1 MAGIWSARVTGVRLR
16 LMPRHPAIVSEEP
29 FIPSGALASVVIDD
43 ALDDHGEAEAHG
55 PDVHADELSFTA
67 MMTPQ
72 RRGAFLA
79 GRRALRAALHQ
90 IAPHSAEHP
99 LLQTGRGA
107 PRLPIGWTGS
117 ISHKRARAIAL
128 AAPSLGGFVGV
139 DLEERP
145 TPRDLER
152 PSIASRI
159 LTAAER
165 DAIDGLELPAHRES
179 TLVRF
184 AIKEAVYKA
193 IDPYVGRYVRFTE
206 VELDVSDS
214 GHAAV
219 RLLLPEPEMRSVH
232 VEARW
237 RFEDRWII
245 AMARSVRR

>member
-1 MAGIWSARVTGVRLR
+1 
-16 LMPRHPAIVSEEP
+16 MPRHPAIVSEEP
-29 FIPSGALASVVIDD
+29 FVPSGALASVVIDD
-43 ALDDHGEAEAHG
+43 GANDDEAESHG
-55 PDVHADELSFTA
+55 ADVHADELSLTA

-117 ISHKRARAIAL
+117 ISHKRTRAIAV
-128 AAPSLGGFVGV
+128 AAPSSGGLVGV

-152 PSIASRI
+152 PSLASRI
-159 LTAAER
+159 LTTAER
-165 DAIDGLELPAHRES
+165 DAIEGLDLAAHRES
-179 TLVRF
+179 TVVRF

-206 VELDVSDS
+206 VEVDVSED
-214 GHAAV
+214 GQAAV
-219 RLLLPEPEMRSVH
+219 RLLLPEPEMRQVH